1 MKTVE
6 ELEKEL
12 EEERAK
18 NAENIKALQRT
29 ISEKDLEAKKVQEEI
44 ATLKTKGTGNEVVNS
59 QIEALTKTVEALT
72 GQIGNLNT
80 DKQKAELQS
89 KYPDILPD
97 LLIGKSAEE
106 AEIIVNKQ
114 REITMQNYDQKP
126 SAHAPI
132 FKDRDSIDAEIQRVK
147 DDKKMTTD
155 EKFVAVRELKLKK
168 EEI

>member
-80 DKQKAELQS
+80 RKKTKEDITQK
-89 KYPDILPD
+89 I
-97 LLIGKSAEE
+97 
-106 AEIIVNKQ
+106 
-114 REITMQNYDQKP
+114 
-126 SAHAPI
+126 
-132 FKDRDSIDAEIQRVK
+132 
-147 DDKKMTTD
+147 
-155 EKFVAVRELKLKK
+155 EKAF
-168 EEI
+168 